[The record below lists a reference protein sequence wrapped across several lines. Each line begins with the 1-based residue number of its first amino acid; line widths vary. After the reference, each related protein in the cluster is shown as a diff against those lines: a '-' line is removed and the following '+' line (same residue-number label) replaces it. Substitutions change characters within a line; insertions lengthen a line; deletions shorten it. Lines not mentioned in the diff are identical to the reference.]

1 MLKKIKKVSIILIIF
16 LNKNINILGVN
27 RKSIINRV
35 GTINL
40 ITTMNTITIKKRLFT
55 AFIVTMLTLFSC
67 AVFGQEKS
75 KNETNYKSKVI
86 TTFIE
91 GNYQVKIITLPSK
104 VGYGYEIFALEE
116 LLVSQL
122 SKPYFEEPSL
132 FSNIGNAIIIA
143 KYHVA
148 NLNTNDTGKLII
160 DLAKAKTLG
169 VSNEDLIINK

>member
-1 MLKKIKKVSIILIIF
+1 
-16 LNKNINILGVN
+16 
-27 RKSIINRV
+27 
-35 GTINL
+35 
-40 ITTMNTITIKKRLFT
+40 
-55 AFIVTMLTLFSC
+55 
-67 AVFGQEKS
+67 
-75 KNETNYKSKVI
+75 VI